1 MDKPHIPAELNA
13 LDELASAIVDGE
25 AVLPADADTALVK
38 RVAAMRTACSAITAP
53 VDPPTASVREAGI
66 AAALGTSATSTDVH
80 SLATRRRRARAVP
93 AAAVAAAI
101 ALLVGIGIMGSGDDA
116 GETEVAGVAATA
128 PTAKMQASDPDETT
142 PPSVSATAV
151 ATTAT
156 MDASEKSVP
165 STAEAPVQTLTLPA
179 NDAPATT
186 LDLSTND
193 APATTLDLS
202 TNDAPATTLD
212 LSAIVT
218 ADAAGVDGSEVGEA
232 SLREVELLEEVGGTE
247 SRLAAGSADGDAM
260 SAFDDAQ
267 ASTDSAYSGFDTF
280 TFLFPD
286 AEELAST
293 IRAGEAIPAGPVPAS
308 GWPPDCGIDEAEILD
323 GEEVLGTTRLFFQ
336 GDLPVFGLLYVGP
349 TSWTLV
355 EAHTCET
362 FTWPPAHD

>member
-1 MDKPHIPAELNA
+1 MNEPHIPAELNA

-25 AVLPADADTALVK
+25 AVLPADADRALVE
-38 RVAAMRTACSAITAP
+38 RVAAMRTACSAIAAP

-66 AAALGTSATSTDVH
+66 AAALGASVTSTDVH
-80 SLATRRRRARAVP
+80 SLATRRRRPRAVR

-116 GETEVAGVAATA
+116 GETDVAGVATTA
-128 PTAKMQASDPDETT
+128 PTAKMQASDPAEST
-142 PPSVSATAV
+142 PPSISAA

-165 STAEAPVQTLTLPA
+165 STVEAPVQAL
-179 NDAPATT
+179 APA
-186 LDLSTND
+186 TND
-193 APATTLDLS
+193 APATTV
-202 TNDAPATTLD
+202 D

-218 ADAAGVDGSEVGEA
+218 ADAAGIDGSEVGEA
-232 SLREVELLEEVGGTE
+232 SLHEVEPLEEVGGTE
-247 SRLAAGSADGDAM
+247 SRLAAGSAD
-260 SAFDDAQ
+260 DDAQ
-267 ASTDSAYSGFDTF
+267 ASTDSAYSAYSEFDTF

-323 GEEVLGTTRLFFQ
+323 GEEVLGTTSLFFQ
-336 GDLPVFGLLYVGP
+336 GDLPVFGLLYVGS

>member
-1 MDKPHIPAELNA
+1 MNEPHIPAELNA
-13 LDELASAIVDGE
+13 IDELASAIVDGE
-25 AVLPADADTALVK
+25 AVLPADADRALVE
-38 RVAAMRTACSAITAP
+38 RVAAMRTACSAIAAP

-66 AAALGTSATSTDVH
+66 AAALGASVTSTDVH

-93 AAAVAAAI
+93 AAAVAAAL

-116 GETEVAGVAATA
+116 GETDVAGVATTA
-128 PTAKMQASDPDETT
+128 PTAKMQASDPAEST
-142 PPSVSATAV
+142 PPSISAA

-165 STAEAPVQTLTLPA
+165 STVEAPVQAL
-179 NDAPATT
+179 APA
-186 LDLSTND
+186 TND
-193 APATTLDLS
+193 APATTV
-202 TNDAPATTLD
+202 D

-218 ADAAGVDGSEVGEA
+218 ADAAGIDGSEVGEA
-232 SLREVELLEEVGGTE
+232 SLHEVEPLEEVGGTE
-247 SRLAAGSADGDAM
+247 SRLAAGSAD
-260 SAFDDAQ
+260 DDAQ
-267 ASTDSAYSGFDTF
+267 ASTDSAYSEFDTF

-323 GEEVLGTTRLFFQ
+323 GEEVLGTTSLFFQ
-336 GDLPVFGLLYVGP
+336 GDLPVFGLLYVGS

>member
-1 MDKPHIPAELNA
+1 MNEPHIPAELNA

-25 AVLPADADTALVK
+25 AVLPADADRALVE
-38 RVAAMRTACSAITAP
+38 RVAAMRTACSAIAAP

-66 AAALGTSATSTDVH
+66 AAALGASVTSTDVH
-80 SLATRRRRARAVP
+80 SLATRRRRTRAVP

-116 GETEVAGVAATA
+116 GETDVAGVATTA
-128 PTAKMQASDPDETT
+128 PTAKMQASDPAEST
-142 PPSVSATAV
+142 PPSISAA

-165 STAEAPVQTLTLPA
+165 STVEAPVQAL
-179 NDAPATT
+179 APA
-186 LDLSTND
+186 TND
-193 APATTLDLS
+193 APATTV
-202 TNDAPATTLD
+202 D

-218 ADAAGVDGSEVGEA
+218 ADAAGIDGSEVGEA
-232 SLREVELLEEVGGTE
+232 SLHEVEPLEEVGGTA
-247 SRLAAGSADGDAM
+247 SRLAAGSAD
-260 SAFDDAQ
+260 DDAP
-267 ASTDSAYSGFDTF
+267 ASTDSAYSAYSEFDTF

-323 GEEVLGTTRLFFQ
+323 GEEVLGTTSLFFQ
-336 GDLPVFGLLYVGP
+336 GDLPVFGLLYVGS

>member
-1 MDKPHIPAELNA
+1 MTMNEPHIPAELTA
-13 LDELASAIVDGE
+13 IDELASAIVDGE
-25 AVLPADADTALVK
+25 AVLPADADQALVE
-38 RVAAMRTACSAITAP
+38 RVAAMRTACSAIAAP

-66 AAALGTSATSTDVH
+66 AAALGASVTSTDVH
-80 SLATRRRRARAVP
+80 SLATRRRRTRAVP
-93 AAAVAAAI
+93 AAAVAAAL
-101 ALLVGIGIMGSGDDA
+101 ALRGGIGIMDSGDDA
-116 GETEVAGVAATA
+116 GETDVASVATTA
-128 PTAKMQASDPDETT
+128 PTAKMQASDPAEST
-142 PPSVSATAV
+142 PPSISAA

-165 STAEAPVQTLTLPA
+165 STVEAPVQAL
-179 NDAPATT
+179 APA
-186 LDLSTND
+186 TND
-193 APATTLDLS
+193 APATTV
-202 TNDAPATTLD
+202 D

-218 ADAAGVDGSEVGEA
+218 ADAAGIDGSEVGEA
-232 SLREVELLEEVGGTE
+232 SLHEVEPLEEVGGTE
-247 SRLAAGSADGDAM
+247 SRLAAGSAD
-260 SAFDDAQ
+260 DDAQ
-267 ASTDSAYSGFDTF
+267 ASTDSAYSAYSEFDTF

-323 GEEVLGTTRLFFQ
+323 GEEVLGTTSLFFQ
-336 GDLPVFGLLYVGP
+336 GDLPVFGLLYVGS

>member
-1 MDKPHIPAELNA
+1 MNEPHIPAELNA

-25 AVLPADADTALVK
+25 AVLPADADQALVE
-38 RVAAMRTACSAITAP
+38 RVAAMRTACSAIAAP

-66 AAALGTSATSTDVH
+66 AAALGASVTSTDVH

-116 GETEVAGVAATA
+116 GETDVAGVATTA
-128 PTAKMQASDPDETT
+128 PTAKMQASDPAEST
-142 PPSVSATAV
+142 PPSISAA

-165 STAEAPVQTLTLPA
+165 STVEAPVQAL
-179 NDAPATT
+179 APA
-186 LDLSTND
+186 TND
-193 APATTLDLS
+193 APATTV
-202 TNDAPATTLD
+202 D

-218 ADAAGVDGSEVGEA
+218 ADAAGIDGSEVGEA
-232 SLREVELLEEVGGTE
+232 SLHEVEPLEEVGGTE
-247 SRLAAGSADGDAM
+247 SRLAAGSAD
-260 SAFDDAQ
+260 DDAQ
-267 ASTDSAYSGFDTF
+267 ASTDSAYSEFDTF

-293 IRAGEAIPAGPVPAS
+293 IRAGEAIPTGPVPAS

-323 GEEVLGTTRLFFQ
+323 GEEVLGTTSLFFQ
-336 GDLPVFGLLYVGP
+336 GDLPVFGLLYVGS

>member
-1 MDKPHIPAELNA
+1 MNEPHIPAELNA
-13 LDELASAIVDGE
+13 IDELASAIVDGE
-25 AVLPADADTALVK
+25 AVLPADADQALVE
-38 RVAAMRTACSAITAP
+38 RVAAMRTACSAIAAP

-66 AAALGTSATSTDVH
+66 AAALGASVTSTDVH
-80 SLATRRRRARAVP
+80 SLATRRRRTRAVP
-93 AAAVAAAI
+93 AAAVAAAL

-116 GETEVAGVAATA
+116 GETDVAGVATTA
-128 PTAKMQASDPDETT
+128 PTAKMQASDPAEST
-142 PPSVSATAV
+142 PPSISAA

-165 STAEAPVQTLTLPA
+165 STVEAPVQAL
-179 NDAPATT
+179 APA
-186 LDLSTND
+186 TND
-193 APATTLDLS
+193 APATTV
-202 TNDAPATTLD
+202 D

-218 ADAAGVDGSEVGEA
+218 ADAAGIDGSEVGEA
-232 SLREVELLEEVGGTE
+232 SLHEVEPLEEVGGTE
-247 SRLAAGSADGDAM
+247 SRLAAGSAD
-260 SAFDDAQ
+260 DDAQ
-267 ASTDSAYSGFDTF
+267 ASTDSADSAYSEFDTF

-323 GEEVLGTTRLFFQ
+323 GEEVLGTTSLFFQ
-336 GDLPVFGLLYVGP
+336 GDLPVFGLLYVGS

>member
-1 MDKPHIPAELNA
+1 MNEPHIPAELNA

-25 AVLPADADTALVK
+25 AVLPADADRALVE
-38 RVAAMRTACSAITAP
+38 RVAAMRTACSAIAAP

-66 AAALGTSATSTDVH
+66 AAALGASVTSTDVH

-116 GETEVAGVAATA
+116 GETDVAVVATTA
-128 PTAKMQASDPDETT
+128 PTAKVQASDPDETT

-165 STAEAPVQTLTLPA
+165 STVEAPVQAL
-179 NDAPATT
+179 APA
-186 LDLSTND
+186 TND
-193 APATTLDLS
+193 APATTV
-202 TNDAPATTLD
+202 D

-218 ADAAGVDGSEVGEA
+218 ADAAGVDGSEVGES
-232 SLREVELLEEVGGTE
+232 SLQEVETLEEVGGTE
-247 SRLAAGSADGDAM
+247 SRLAAGSANSDAM

-267 ASTDSAYSGFDTF
+267 ASTDSAYSEFDTF

-286 AEELAST
+286 AEELASI

-323 GEEVLGTTRLFFQ
+323 GEEVLGTTSLFFQ
-336 GDLPVFGLLYVGP
+336 GDLPVFGLLYVGS

>member
-1 MDKPHIPAELNA
+1 MNEPHIPAELNV

-25 AVLPADADTALVK
+25 AVLPADADQALVE
-38 RVAAMRTACSAITAP
+38 RVAAMRTACSAIAAP

-66 AAALGTSATSTDVH
+66 AAALGASVTSTDVH

-116 GETEVAGVAATA
+116 GETDVAGVATTA
-128 PTAKMQASDPDETT
+128 PTAKMQASDPAEST
-142 PPSVSATAV
+142 PPSISTA

-165 STAEAPVQTLTLPA
+165 STVEAPVQAL
-179 NDAPATT
+179 APA
-186 LDLSTND
+186 TND
-193 APATTLDLS
+193 APATTV
-202 TNDAPATTLD
+202 D

-218 ADAAGVDGSEVGEA
+218 ADAAGIAESEVGEA
-232 SLREVELLEEVGGTE
+232 SLHEVETLEEVGGTE
-247 SRLAAGSADGDAM
+247 SRLAAGSADDDAM

-267 ASTDSAYSGFDTF
+267 ASTDSAYSEFDTF

-293 IRAGEAIPAGPVPAS
+293 IRAGEAIPAGPLPAS

-323 GEEVLGTTRLFFQ
+323 GEEVLGTTSLFFQ
-336 GDLPVFGLLYVGP
+336 GDLPVFGLLYVGS

>member
-1 MDKPHIPAELNA
+1 MNEPHIPAELNA

-25 AVLPADADTALVK
+25 AVLPADADRALVE
-38 RVAAMRTACSAITAP
+38 RVAAMRTACSAIAAP

-66 AAALGTSATSTDVH
+66 AAALGASVTSTDVH
-80 SLATRRRRARAVP
+80 SLATRRRRTRAVP

-116 GETEVAGVAATA
+116 GETDVASVATTA
-128 PTAKMQASDPDETT
+128 PTAKMQASDPAEST
-142 PPSVSATAV
+142 PPSISAA

-165 STAEAPVQTLTLPA
+165 STVEAPVQAL
-179 NDAPATT
+179 APA
-186 LDLSTND
+186 TND
-193 APATTLDLS
+193 APATTV
-202 TNDAPATTLD
+202 D

-218 ADAAGVDGSEVGEA
+218 ADAAGIDGSEVGEA
-232 SLREVELLEEVGGTE
+232 SLHEVEPLEEVGGTE
-247 SRLAAGSADGDAM
+247 SRLAAGSAD
-260 SAFDDAQ
+260 DDAQ
-267 ASTDSAYSGFDTF
+267 ASTDSAYSAYSEFDTF
-280 TFLFPD
+280 TFLFSD

-323 GEEVLGTTRLFFQ
+323 GEEVLGTTSLFFQ
-336 GDLPVFGLLYVGP
+336 GDLPVFGLLYVGS

>member
-1 MDKPHIPAELNA
+1 MNEPHIPAELNA

-25 AVLPADADTALVK
+25 AVLPADADRALVE
-38 RVAAMRTACSAITAP
+38 RVAAMRTACSAIAAP

-66 AAALGTSATSTDVH
+66 AAALGASVTSTDVH
-80 SLATRRRRARAVP
+80 SLATRRRRTRAVP

-116 GETEVAGVAATA
+116 GETDVASVATTA
-128 PTAKMQASDPDETT
+128 PTAKMQASDPAEST
-142 PPSVSATAV
+142 PPSISAA

-165 STAEAPVQTLTLPA
+165 STVEAPVQAL
-179 NDAPATT
+179 APA
-186 LDLSTND
+186 TND
-193 APATTLDLS
+193 APATTV
-202 TNDAPATTLD
+202 D

-218 ADAAGVDGSEVGEA
+218 ADAAGIDGSEVGEA
-232 SLREVELLEEVGGTE
+232 SLHEVEPLEEVGGTE
-247 SRLAAGSADGDAM
+247 SRLAAGSAD
-260 SAFDDAQ
+260 DDAQ
-267 ASTDSAYSGFDTF
+267 ASTDSAYSAYSEFDTF

-323 GEEVLGTTRLFFQ
+323 GEEVLGTTSLFFQ
-336 GDLPVFGLLYVGP
+336 GDLPVFGLLYVGS

>member
-1 MDKPHIPAELNA
+1 MNEPHIPAELNA

-25 AVLPADADTALVK
+25 AVLPADADRALVE
-38 RVAAMRTACSAITAP
+38 RVAAMRTACSAIAAP

-66 AAALGTSATSTDVH
+66 AAALGASVTSTDVP

-93 AAAVAAAI
+93 AAAVAAAL

-116 GETEVAGVAATA
+116 GATAVAGVATTA
-128 PTAKMQASDPDETT
+128 PTAKMQASDPAEST
-142 PPSVSATAV
+142 PPSISAA

-165 STAEAPVQTLTLPA
+165 STVEAPVQAL
-179 NDAPATT
+179 APA
-186 LDLSTND
+186 TND
-193 APATTLDLS
+193 APATTV
-202 TNDAPATTLD
+202 D

-218 ADAAGVDGSEVGEA
+218 ADAAGIDGSEVGEA
-232 SLREVELLEEVGGTE
+232 SLHEVEPLEEVGGTE
-247 SRLAAGSADGDAM
+247 SRLAAGSAD
-260 SAFDDAQ
+260 DDAQ
-267 ASTDSAYSGFDTF
+267 ASTDSAYSAYSEFDTF

-323 GEEVLGTTRLFFQ
+323 GEEVLGTTSLFFQ
-336 GDLPVFGLLYVGP
+336 GDLPVFGLLYVGS

>member
-1 MDKPHIPAELNA
+1 MNEPHIPAELNA

-25 AVLPADADTALVK
+25 AVLPADADQALVE
-38 RVAAMRTACSAITAP
+38 RVAAMRTACSAIAAP

-66 AAALGTSATSTDVH
+66 AAALGASVTSTDVH

-116 GETEVAGVAATA
+116 GETDVAGVATTA
-128 PTAKMQASDPDETT
+128 PTAKMQASDPAEST
-142 PPSVSATAV
+142 PPSISAA

-165 STAEAPVQTLTLPA
+165 STVEAPVQAL
-179 NDAPATT
+179 APA
-186 LDLSTND
+186 TND
-193 APATTLDLS
+193 APATTV
-202 TNDAPATTLD
+202 D

-218 ADAAGVDGSEVGEA
+218 ADAAGIDGSEVGEA
-232 SLREVELLEEVGGTE
+232 SLHEVEPLEEVGGTE
-247 SRLAAGSADGDAM
+247 SRLAAGSAD
-260 SAFDDAQ
+260 DDAQ
-267 ASTDSAYSGFDTF
+267 ASTDSAYSEFDTF

-323 GEEVLGTTRLFFQ
+323 GEEVLGTTSLFFQ
-336 GDLPVFGLLYVGP
+336 GDLPVFGLLYVGS

>member
-1 MDKPHIPAELNA
+1 MNEPHIPAELNA

-25 AVLPADADTALVK
+25 AVLPADADRALVE
-38 RVAAMRTACSAITAP
+38 RVAAMRTACSAIAAP

-66 AAALGTSATSTDVH
+66 AAALGASVTSTDVH

-116 GETEVAGVAATA
+116 GETDVAGVATTA
-128 PTAKMQASDPDETT
+128 PTAKMQASDPAEST
-142 PPSVSATAV
+142 PPSISAA

-165 STAEAPVQTLTLPA
+165 STVEAPVQAL
-179 NDAPATT
+179 APA
-186 LDLSTND
+186 TND
-193 APATTLDLS
+193 APATTV
-202 TNDAPATTLD
+202 D

-218 ADAAGVDGSEVGEA
+218 ADAAGIDGSEVGEA
-232 SLREVELLEEVGGTE
+232 SLHEVEPLEEVGGTE
-247 SRLAAGSADGDAM
+247 SRLAAGSAD
-260 SAFDDAQ
+260 DDAQ
-267 ASTDSAYSGFDTF
+267 ASTDSAYSEFDTF

-323 GEEVLGTTRLFFQ
+323 GEEVLGTTSLFFQ
-336 GDLPVFGLLYVGP
+336 GDLPVFGLLYVGS

>member
-1 MDKPHIPAELNA
+1 MNEPHIPAELNA

-25 AVLPADADTALVK
+25 AVLPADADQALVE
-38 RVAAMRTACSAITAP
+38 RVAAMRTACSAIAAP

-66 AAALGTSATSTDVH
+66 AAALGASVTSTDVH
-80 SLATRRRRARAVP
+80 SLATRRRRTRAVP

-116 GETEVAGVAATA
+116 GETDVAGVATTA
-128 PTAKMQASDPDETT
+128 PTAKMQASDPAEST
-142 PPSVSATAV
+142 PPSISAA

-165 STAEAPVQTLTLPA
+165 STVEAPVQAL
-179 NDAPATT
+179 APA
-186 LDLSTND
+186 TND
-193 APATTLDLS
+193 APATTV
-202 TNDAPATTLD
+202 D

-218 ADAAGVDGSEVGEA
+218 ADAAGIDGSEVGEA
-232 SLREVELLEEVGGTE
+232 SLHEVEPLEEVGGTE
-247 SRLAAGSADGDAM
+247 SRLAAGSAD
-260 SAFDDAQ
+260 DDAQ
-267 ASTDSAYSGFDTF
+267 ASTDSAYSEFDTF

-323 GEEVLGTTRLFFQ
+323 GEEVLGTTSLFFQ
-336 GDLPVFGLLYVGP
+336 GDLPVFGLLYVGS

>member
-1 MDKPHIPAELNA
+1 MNEPHIPAELNA

-25 AVLPADADTALVK
+25 AVLPADADRALVE
-38 RVAAMRTACSAITAP
+38 RVAAMRTACSAIAAP

-66 AAALGTSATSTDVH
+66 AAALGASVTSTDVH

-101 ALLVGIGIMGSGDDA
+101 ALLVGIGIGIMGSGDDA
-116 GETEVAGVAATA
+116 GETDVAGVATTA
-128 PTAKMQASDPDETT
+128 PTAKMQASDPAEST
-142 PPSVSATAV
+142 PPSISAA

-165 STAEAPVQTLTLPA
+165 STVEAPVQAL
-179 NDAPATT
+179 APA
-186 LDLSTND
+186 TND
-193 APATTLDLS
+193 APATTV
-202 TNDAPATTLD
+202 D

-218 ADAAGVDGSEVGEA
+218 ADAAGIDGSEVGEA
-232 SLREVELLEEVGGTE
+232 SLHEVEPLEEVGGTE
-247 SRLAAGSADGDAM
+247 SRLAAGSAD
-260 SAFDDAQ
+260 DDAQ
-267 ASTDSAYSGFDTF
+267 ASTDSAYSAYSEFDTF

-323 GEEVLGTTRLFFQ
+323 GEEVLGTTSLFFQ
-336 GDLPVFGLLYVGP
+336 GDLPVFGLLYVGS

>member
-1 MDKPHIPAELNA
+1 MNEPHIPAELNA

-25 AVLPADADTALVK
+25 AVLPADADRALVE
-38 RVAAMRTACSAITAP
+38 RVAAMRTACSAIAAP

-66 AAALGTSATSTDVH
+66 AAALGASATSTDVH
-80 SLATRRRRARAVP
+80 SLATHRRRARAVP

-116 GETEVAGVAATA
+116 GETDVAVVATTA
-128 PTAKMQASDPDETT
+128 PTAKVQASDPDETT
-142 PPSVSATAV
+142 PPSVSATA
-151 ATTAT
+151 TNAT

-165 STAEAPVQTLTLPA
+165 SAAEAPVQALALPA
-179 NDAPATT
+179 TDAPATT
-186 LDLSTND
+186 L
-193 APATTLDLS
+193 APATD
-202 TNDAPATTLD
+202 DAPATTLD

-218 ADAAGVDGSEVGEA
+218 ADAAGVDGSGVGEA
-232 SLREVELLEEVGGTE
+232 SLQEVETLEEVGGTE
-247 SRLAAGSADGDAM
+247 SRLAAGSADGDTM

-267 ASTDSAYSGFDTF
+267 TSTDSAYSEFDTF

-286 AEELAST
+286 AEELASI

-323 GEEVLGTTRLFFQ
+323 GEEVVGTTSLFFQ

-349 TSWTLV
+349 TSWALV

>member
-1 MDKPHIPAELNA
+1 MNEPHIPAELNA

-25 AVLPADADTALVK
+25 AVLPADADQALVE
-38 RVAAMRTACSAITAP
+38 RVAAMRTACSAIAAP

-66 AAALGTSATSTDVH
+66 AAALGASVTSTDVH

-116 GETEVAGVAATA
+116 GETDVAGVATTA
-128 PTAKMQASDPDETT
+128 PTAKMQASDPAEST
-142 PPSVSATAV
+142 PPSISTA

-165 STAEAPVQTLTLPA
+165 STVEAPVQAL
-179 NDAPATT
+179 APA
-186 LDLSTND
+186 TND
-193 APATTLDLS
+193 APATTV
-202 TNDAPATTLD
+202 D

-218 ADAAGVDGSEVGEA
+218 ADAAGIAGSEVGEA
-232 SLREVELLEEVGGTE
+232 SLHEVETLEEVDGAE
-247 SRLAAGSADGDAM
+247 SRLAAGSADDDAM

-267 ASTDSAYSGFDTF
+267 ASTDSAYSEFDTF

-293 IRAGEAIPAGPVPAS
+293 IRAGEAIPAGPLPAS

-323 GEEVLGTTRLFFQ
+323 GEEVLGTTSLFFQ
-336 GDLPVFGLLYVGP
+336 GDLPVFGLLYVGS

>member
-1 MDKPHIPAELNA
+1 MNEPHIPAELNA

-25 AVLPADADTALVK
+25 AVLPADADRALVE
-38 RVAAMRTACSAITAP
+38 RVAAMRTACSAIAAP

-66 AAALGTSATSTDVH
+66 AAALGASVTSTDVH
-80 SLATRRRRARAVP
+80 SLATRRRRTRAVP

-116 GETEVAGVAATA
+116 GETDVAGVATTA

-142 PPSVSATAV
+142 PPSISAA
-151 ATTAT
+151 ATTTT

-165 STAEAPVQTLTLPA
+165 STVEAPVQAL
-179 NDAPATT
+179 APA
-186 LDLSTND
+186 TND
-193 APATTLDLS
+193 APATTV
-202 TNDAPATTLD
+202 D

-218 ADAAGVDGSEVGEA
+218 ADAAGIDGSEVGEA
-232 SLREVELLEEVGGTE
+232 SLHEVEPLEEVGGTE
-247 SRLAAGSADGDAM
+247 SRLAAGSADDDAM

-267 ASTDSAYSGFDTF
+267 ASTDSAYSEFDTF

-286 AEELAST
+286 AEELASI

-323 GEEVLGTTRLFFQ
+323 GEEVLGTTSLFFQ
-336 GDLPVFGLLYVGP
+336 GDLPVFGLLYVGS

>member
-1 MDKPHIPAELNA
+1 MNEPHIPAELNA

-25 AVLPADADTALVK
+25 AVLPADADRALVE
-38 RVAAMRTACSAITAP
+38 RVAAMRTACSAIAAP

-66 AAALGTSATSTDVH
+66 AAALGASVTSTDVH
-80 SLATRRRRARAVP
+80 SLATRRRRTRAVP

-116 GETEVAGVAATA
+116 GETDVASVATTA
-128 PTAKMQASDPDETT
+128 PTAKMQASDPAEST
-142 PPSVSATAV
+142 PPSISAA

-165 STAEAPVQTLTLPA
+165 STVEAPVQAL
-179 NDAPATT
+179 APA
-186 LDLSTND
+186 TND
-193 APATTLDLS
+193 APATTV
-202 TNDAPATTLD
+202 D

-218 ADAAGVDGSEVGEA
+218 ADAAGIDGSEVGEA
-232 SLREVELLEEVGGTE
+232 SLHEVEPLEEVGGTE
-247 SRLAAGSADGDAM
+247 SRLAAGSAADA
-260 SAFDDAQ
+260 AQ
-267 ASTDSAYSGFDTF
+267 ASTDSAYSAYSEFATF

-323 GEEVLGTTRLFFQ
+323 GEEVLGTTSLFFQ
-336 GDLPVFGLLYVGP
+336 GDLPVFGLLYVGS

>member
-1 MDKPHIPAELNA
+1 MNEPHIPAELNA
-13 LDELASAIVDGE
+13 IDELASAIVDGE
-25 AVLPADADTALVK
+25 AVLPADADRALVE
-38 RVAAMRTACSAITAP
+38 RVAAMRTACSAIAAP

-66 AAALGTSATSTDVH
+66 AAALGASVTSTDVH

-116 GETEVAGVAATA
+116 GETDVAGVATTA
-128 PTAKMQASDPDETT
+128 PTAKMQASDPAEST
-142 PPSVSATAV
+142 PPSISAA

-165 STAEAPVQTLTLPA
+165 STVEAPVQAL
-179 NDAPATT
+179 APA
-186 LDLSTND
+186 TND
-193 APATTLDLS
+193 APATTV
-202 TNDAPATTLD
+202 D

-218 ADAAGVDGSEVGEA
+218 ADAAGIDGSEVGEA
-232 SLREVELLEEVGGTE
+232 SLHEVEPLEEVGGTE
-247 SRLAAGSADGDAM
+247 SRLAAGSAD
-260 SAFDDAQ
+260 DDAQ
-267 ASTDSAYSGFDTF
+267 ASTDSAYSAYSEFDTF

-323 GEEVLGTTRLFFQ
+323 GEEVLGTTSLFFQ
-336 GDLPVFGLLYVGP
+336 GDLPVFGLLYVGS

>member
-1 MDKPHIPAELNA
+1 MNEPHIPAELNA
-13 LDELASAIVDGE
+13 IDELASAIVDGE
-25 AVLPADADTALVK
+25 AVLPADADQALVE
-38 RVAAMRTACSAITAP
+38 RVAAMRTACSAIAAP

-66 AAALGTSATSTDVH
+66 AAALGASVTSTDVH

-93 AAAVAAAI
+93 AAAVAAAL

-116 GETEVAGVAATA
+116 GETDVAGVATTA
-128 PTAKMQASDPDETT
+128 PTAKMQASDPAEST
-142 PPSVSATAV
+142 PPSISAA

-165 STAEAPVQTLTLPA
+165 STVEAPVQAL
-179 NDAPATT
+179 APA
-186 LDLSTND
+186 TND
-193 APATTLDLS
+193 APATTV
-202 TNDAPATTLD
+202 D

-218 ADAAGVDGSEVGEA
+218 ADAAGIDGSEVGEA
-232 SLREVELLEEVGGTE
+232 SLHEVEPLEEVGGTE
-247 SRLAAGSADGDAM
+247 SRLAAGSAD
-260 SAFDDAQ
+260 DDAQ
-267 ASTDSAYSGFDTF
+267 ASTDSAYSAYSEFDTF

-323 GEEVLGTTRLFFQ
+323 GEEVLGTTSLFFQ
-336 GDLPVFGLLYVGP
+336 GDLPVFGLLYVGS

>member
-1 MDKPHIPAELNA
+1 MNEPHIPAELNA

-25 AVLPADADTALVK
+25 AVLPADADQALVE
-38 RVAAMRTACSAITAP
+38 RVAAMRTACSAIAAP

-66 AAALGTSATSTDVH
+66 AAALGASVTSTDVH

-116 GETEVAGVAATA
+116 GETDVAGVATTA
-128 PTAKMQASDPDETT
+128 PTAKMQASDPAEST
-142 PPSVSATAV
+142 PPSISTA

-165 STAEAPVQTLTLPA
+165 STVEAPVQAL
-179 NDAPATT
+179 APA
-186 LDLSTND
+186 TND
-193 APATTLDLS
+193 APATTV
-202 TNDAPATTLD
+202 D

-218 ADAAGVDGSEVGEA
+218 ADAAGIAESEVGEA
-232 SLREVELLEEVGGTE
+232 SLHEVETLEEVGGTE
-247 SRLAAGSADGDAM
+247 SRLAAGSADDDAM

-267 ASTDSAYSGFDTF
+267 ASTDSAYSEFDTF

-293 IRAGEAIPAGPVPAS
+293 IRAGEAIPAGPLPAS

-323 GEEVLGTTRLFFQ
+323 GEEVLGTTSLFFQ
-336 GDLPVFGLLYVGP
+336 GDLPVFGLLYVGS

>member
-1 MDKPHIPAELNA
+1 MNEPHIPAELNA

-25 AVLPADADTALVK
+25 AVLPADADRALVE
-38 RVAAMRTACSAITAP
+38 RVAAMRTACSAIAAP

-66 AAALGTSATSTDVH
+66 AAALGASATSTDVH
-80 SLATRRRRARAVP
+80 SLATRRRRTRAVP

-116 GETEVAGVAATA
+116 GETDVAGVATTA
-128 PTAKMQASDPDETT
+128 PTAKMQASDPAEST
-142 PPSVSATAV
+142 PPSISAA

-165 STAEAPVQTLTLPA
+165 STVEAPVQAL
-179 NDAPATT
+179 APA
-186 LDLSTND
+186 TND
-193 APATTLDLS
+193 APATTV
-202 TNDAPATTLD
+202 D

-218 ADAAGVDGSEVGEA
+218 ADAAGIDGSEVGEA
-232 SLREVELLEEVGGTE
+232 SLHEVEPLEEVGGTE
-247 SRLAAGSADGDAM
+247 SRLAAGSAD
-260 SAFDDAQ
+260 DDAQ
-267 ASTDSAYSGFDTF
+267 ASTDSAYSEFDTF

-323 GEEVLGTTRLFFQ
+323 GEEVLGTTSLFFQ
-336 GDLPVFGLLYVGP
+336 GDLPVFGLLYVGS

>member
-1 MDKPHIPAELNA
+1 MNEPHIPAELNA

-25 AVLPADADTALVK
+25 AVLPADADRALVE
-38 RVAAMRTACSAITAP
+38 RVAAMRTACSAIAAP

-66 AAALGTSATSTDVH
+66 AAALGASVTSTDVH
-80 SLATRRRRARAVP
+80 SLATRRRRTRAVP

-116 GETEVAGVAATA
+116 GETDVAGVATTA
-128 PTAKMQASDPDETT
+128 PTAKMQASDPAEST
-142 PPSVSATAV
+142 PPSISAA

-165 STAEAPVQTLTLPA
+165 STTEAPVQAL
-179 NDAPATT
+179 APA
-186 LDLSTND
+186 TND
-193 APATTLDLS
+193 APATTV
-202 TNDAPATTLD
+202 D

-218 ADAAGVDGSEVGEA
+218 ADAAGIDGSEVGEA
-232 SLREVELLEEVGGTE
+232 SLHEVEPLEEVGGTE
-247 SRLAAGSADGDAM
+247 SRLAAGSAD
-260 SAFDDAQ
+260 DDAQ
-267 ASTDSAYSGFDTF
+267 ASTASAYSEFDTF

-323 GEEVLGTTRLFFQ
+323 GEEVLGTTSLFFQ
-336 GDLPVFGLLYVGP
+336 GDLPVFGLLYVGS

>member
-1 MDKPHIPAELNA
+1 MNEPHIPAELNA
-13 LDELASAIVDGE
+13 IDELASAIVDGE
-25 AVLPADADTALVK
+25 AVLPADADQALVE
-38 RVAAMRTACSAITAP
+38 RVAAMRTACSAIAAP

-66 AAALGTSATSTDVH
+66 AAALGASVTSTDVH
-80 SLATRRRRARAVP
+80 SLATRRRRTRAVP

-116 GETEVAGVAATA
+116 GETDVAGVATTA
-128 PTAKMQASDPDETT
+128 PTAKMQASDPAEST
-142 PPSVSATAV
+142 PPSISAA

-165 STAEAPVQTLTLPA
+165 STVEAPVQAL
-179 NDAPATT
+179 APA
-186 LDLSTND
+186 TND
-193 APATTLDLS
+193 APATTV
-202 TNDAPATTLD
+202 D

-218 ADAAGVDGSEVGEA
+218 ADAAGIDGSEVGEA
-232 SLREVELLEEVGGTE
+232 SLHEVEPLEEVGGTE
-247 SRLAAGSADGDAM
+247 SRLAAGSAD
-260 SAFDDAQ
+260 DDAQ
-267 ASTDSAYSGFDTF
+267 ASTDSAYSAYSEFDTF

-308 GWPPDCGIDEAEILD
+308 GWPPDCGIDEAEILN
-323 GEEVLGTTRLFFQ
+323 GEEVLGTTSLFFQ
-336 GDLPVFGLLYVGP
+336 GDLPVFGLLYVGS

>member
-1 MDKPHIPAELNA
+1 MNEPHIPAELNA

-25 AVLPADADTALVK
+25 AVLPADADQALVE
-38 RVAAMRTACSAITAP
+38 RVAAMRTACSAIAAP

-66 AAALGTSATSTDVH
+66 AAALGASVTSTDVH
-80 SLATRRRRARAVP
+80 SLATRRRRTRAVP

-116 GETEVAGVAATA
+116 GETDVAGVATTA
-128 PTAKMQASDPDETT
+128 PTAKMQASDPAEST
-142 PPSVSATAV
+142 PPSISAA

-165 STAEAPVQTLTLPA
+165 STVEAPVQAL
-179 NDAPATT
+179 APA
-186 LDLSTND
+186 TND
-193 APATTLDLS
+193 APATTV
-202 TNDAPATTLD
+202 D

-218 ADAAGVDGSEVGEA
+218 ADAAGIDGSEVGEA
-232 SLREVELLEEVGGTE
+232 SLHEVEPLEEVGGTE
-247 SRLAAGSADGDAM
+247 SRLAAGSAD
-260 SAFDDAQ
+260 DDAQ
-267 ASTDSAYSGFDTF
+267 ASTDSAYSAYSEFDTF

-323 GEEVLGTTRLFFQ
+323 GEEVLGTTSLFFQ
-336 GDLPVFGLLYVGP
+336 GDLPVFGLLYVGS

>member
-1 MDKPHIPAELNA
+1 MNEPHIPAELNA
-13 LDELASAIVDGE
+13 IDELASAIVDGE
-25 AVLPADADTALVK
+25 AVLPADADRALVE
-38 RVAAMRTACSAITAP
+38 RVAAMRTACSAIAAP

-66 AAALGTSATSTDVH
+66 AAALGASVTSTDVH
-80 SLATRRRRARAVP
+80 SLATRRRRTRAVP

-116 GETEVAGVAATA
+116 GETDVAGVATTA
-128 PTAKMQASDPDETT
+128 PTAKMQASDPAEST
-142 PPSVSATAV
+142 PPSISAA

-165 STAEAPVQTLTLPA
+165 STVEAPVQAL
-179 NDAPATT
+179 APA
-186 LDLSTND
+186 TND
-193 APATTLDLS
+193 APATTV
-202 TNDAPATTLD
+202 D

-218 ADAAGVDGSEVGEA
+218 ADAAGIDGSEVGEA
-232 SLREVELLEEVGGTE
+232 SLHEVEPLEEVGGTE
-247 SRLAAGSADGDAM
+247 SRLAAGSAD
-260 SAFDDAQ
+260 DDAQ
-267 ASTDSAYSGFDTF
+267 ASTDSAYSEFDTF

-323 GEEVLGTTRLFFQ
+323 GEEVLGTTSLFFQ
-336 GDLPVFGLLYVGP
+336 GDLPVFGLLYVGS

>member
-1 MDKPHIPAELNA
+1 MNEPHIPAELNA
-13 LDELASAIVDGE
+13 IDELASAIVDGE
-25 AVLPADADTALVK
+25 AVLPADADRALVE
-38 RVAAMRTACSAITAP
+38 RVAAMRTACSAIAAP

-66 AAALGTSATSTDVH
+66 AAALGASVTSTYVH
-80 SLATRRRRARAVP
+80 SLAARRRRTRAVP

-116 GETEVAGVAATA
+116 GETDVASVATTA
-128 PTAKMQASDPDETT
+128 PTAKMQASDPAEST
-142 PPSVSATAV
+142 PPSISAA

-165 STAEAPVQTLTLPA
+165 STVEAPVQAL
-179 NDAPATT
+179 APA
-186 LDLSTND
+186 TND
-193 APATTLDLS
+193 APATTV
-202 TNDAPATTLD
+202 D

-218 ADAAGVDGSEVGEA
+218 ADAAGIDGSEVGEA
-232 SLREVELLEEVGGTE
+232 SLHEVEPLEEVGGTE
-247 SRLAAGSADGDAM
+247 SRLAAGSAD
-260 SAFDDAQ
+260 DDAQ
-267 ASTDSAYSGFDTF
+267 ASTDSAYSAYSEFDTF

-323 GEEVLGTTRLFFQ
+323 GEEVLGTTSLFFQ
-336 GDLPVFGLLYVGP
+336 GDLPVFGLLYVGS

>member
-1 MDKPHIPAELNA
+1 MNEPHIPAELNA
-13 LDELASAIVDGE
+13 LDELASAIGDGE
-25 AVLPADADTALVK
+25 AVLPADADRALVE
-38 RVAAMRTACSAITAP
+38 RVAAMRTACSAIAAP

-66 AAALGTSATSTDVH
+66 AAALGASVTSTDVH
-80 SLATRRRRARAVP
+80 SLATRRRRTRAVP

-116 GETEVAGVAATA
+116 GETDVAGVATTA
-128 PTAKMQASDPDETT
+128 PTAKMQASDPAEST
-142 PPSVSATAV
+142 PPSISTA

-165 STAEAPVQTLTLPA
+165 STVEAPVQAL
-179 NDAPATT
+179 APA
-186 LDLSTND
+186 TND
-193 APATTLDLS
+193 APATTV
-202 TNDAPATTLD
+202 D

-218 ADAAGVDGSEVGEA
+218 ADAAGIDGSEVGEA
-232 SLREVELLEEVGGTE
+232 SLHEVEPLEEVGGTE
-247 SRLAAGSADGDAM
+247 SRLAAGSAD
-260 SAFDDAQ
+260 DDAQ
-267 ASTDSAYSGFDTF
+267 ASTDSAYSEFDTF

-323 GEEVLGTTRLFFQ
+323 GEEVLGTTSLFFQ
-336 GDLPVFGLLYVGP
+336 GDLPVFGLLYVGS

>member
-1 MDKPHIPAELNA
+1 MNEPHIPAELNA

-25 AVLPADADTALVK
+25 AVLPADADRALVE
-38 RVAAMRTACSAITAP
+38 RVAAMRTACSAIAAP

-66 AAALGTSATSTDVH
+66 AAALGASVTSTDVH
-80 SLATRRRRARAVP
+80 SLATRRRRTRAVP

-116 GETEVAGVAATA
+116 GETDVASVATTA
-128 PTAKMQASDPDETT
+128 PTAKMQASDPAEST
-142 PPSVSATAV
+142 PPSISAA

-165 STAEAPVQTLTLPA
+165 STVEAPVQAL
-179 NDAPATT
+179 APA
-186 LDLSTND
+186 TND
-193 APATTLDLS
+193 APATTV
-202 TNDAPATTLD
+202 D

-218 ADAAGVDGSEVGEA
+218 ADAAGIDGSEVGEA
-232 SLREVELLEEVGGTE
+232 SLHEVEPLEEVGGTE
-247 SRLAAGSADGDAM
+247 SRLAAGSAD
-260 SAFDDAQ
+260 DDAQ
-267 ASTDSAYSGFDTF
+267 ASTDSAYSEFDTF

-323 GEEVLGTTRLFFQ
+323 GEEVLGTTSLFFQ
-336 GDLPVFGLLYVGP
+336 GDLPVFGLLYVGS

>member
-1 MDKPHIPAELNA
+1 VTMNEPHIPAELNA

-25 AVLPADADTALVK
+25 AVLPADADRALVE
-38 RVAAMRTACSAITAP
+38 RVAAMRTACSAIAAP

-66 AAALGTSATSTDVH
+66 AAALGASVTSTDVH
-80 SLATRRRRARAVP
+80 SLATRRRRTRAVP

-116 GETEVAGVAATA
+116 GETDVAGVATTA
-128 PTAKMQASDPDETT
+128 PTAKMQASDPAEST
-142 PPSVSATAV
+142 PPSISAA

-165 STAEAPVQTLTLPA
+165 STVEAPVQAL
-179 NDAPATT
+179 APA
-186 LDLSTND
+186 TND
-193 APATTLDLS
+193 APATTV
-202 TNDAPATTLD
+202 D

-218 ADAAGVDGSEVGEA
+218 ADAAGIDGSEVGEA
-232 SLREVELLEEVGGTE
+232 SLHEVEPLEEVGGTE
-247 SRLAAGSADGDAM
+247 SRLAAGSAD
-260 SAFDDAQ
+260 DDAQ
-267 ASTDSAYSGFDTF
+267 ASTDSAYSAYSEFDTF

-323 GEEVLGTTRLFFQ
+323 GEEVLGTTSLFFQ
-336 GDLPVFGLLYVGP
+336 GDLPVFGLLYVGS